1 MTAGTIHVAGTSER
15 FLPGE
20 TIFAQGARCSTVM
33 YIARGRVRLCVAS
46 PGRKN
51 AVMATLGAG
60 TFFGEGALAG
70 QRRRKAT
77 AVAVTATTIRVLK
90 TAQLRR
96 RLRDE
101 VQFSDWFR
109 LHLLTRNVGI
119 EESLVGRLFNGS
131 EKRLARTLMLLAHF
145 DEHEAPRYELPMI
158 SRKLL
163 AEASGTTRSKVD
175 SLMNDFRKRGFLER
189 GARGNSSVH
198 VHRSMVNV
206 LLQD

>member
-1 MTAGTIHVAGTSER
+1 MTARTIHVAGTSER

-20 TIFAQGARCSTVM
+20 TIFAQGERCSTVM
-33 YIARGRVRLCVAS
+33 YIERGRVRLCVAS
-46 PGRKN
+46 PERQN
-51 AVMATLGAG
+51 AVMATLRAG

-77 AVAVTATTIRVLK
+77 AVAVTATTITVLK

-96 RLRDE
+96 RLHDE
-101 VQFSDWFR
+101 VPFSDWFR
-109 LHLLTRNVGI
+109 SHLLTRNVGI
-119 EESLVGRLFNGS
+119 EESLVGRLLNGS

-145 DEHEAPRYELPMI
+145 DEHEAPRYELPLI

-163 AEASGTTRSKVD
+163 AEASGTTRSQVD

-189 GARGNSSVH
+189 GARGNSGVH
-198 VHRSMVNV
+198 IHRSMLNV